1 MRVIVT
7 SQHDIAGMNIFRVLK
22 EELGFSQVGEFEG
35 MPLLKKG
42 EIIAVATERR
52 QTEAEH
58 LDEHFPEAEYYVF
71 ATRHKAQAERK
82 TLTVHV
88 TGNLGKEAKVGGKPE
103 TLAYAKPSAMKV
115 ALQELERARRE
126 LNLEYEVSFEA
137 THHGPTQLSK
147 PVLFVEVGSTEREW
161 RNMQAVR
168 AVAKAA
174 LKAAQCEQSYEA
186 CVGVGGTHY
195 APRHTEV
202 ALETR
207 YAVGHIIPS
216 YAIPELS
223 FEVFEQAVEKSGAG
237 FVYLDWKGMKRE
249 EREKALAFAK
259 RLGIEVRRRRDL
271 EKPAESYSIISVD
284 LGLVRAAEKLNSKRV
299 KEMFNSLGVVAERDE
314 SGRLEKLLS
323 GRDVSEAVVNACV
336 DILSARG
343 ELVFN
348 GNELVLTYAAFDPA
362 KAAQLGLRP
371 GPEYAKLSRGE
382 SVVLGEQTITPEMV
396 LSRREIRIPIAEQ
409 RTLEV
414 LRKTFKYRR

>member
-7 SQHDIAGMNIFRVLK
+7 SQHDIAGMNIFHVLK
-22 EELGFSQVGEFEG
+22 EELGFTEAGEFEG

-103 TLAYAKPSAMKV
+103 TLAYAQPSAMKV
-115 ALQELERARRE
+115 ALLALERTRRE

-161 RNMQAVR
+161 RDLRAVR

-174 LKAAQCEQSYEA
+174 LKAALCEQSYEA

-195 APRHTEV
+195 APRHTEL

-216 YAIPELS
+216 YAIPELTL
-223 FEVFEQAVEKSGAG
+223 EVFAQAVEKSGAG
-237 FVYLDWKGMKRE
+237 FVYLDWKGMKRA
-249 EREKALAFAK
+249 EREKALALVEE
-259 RLGIEVRRRRDL
+259 LGVPVKRRRELEAQSSGLTPLEVDL
-271 EKPAESYSIISVD
+271 E
-284 LGLVRAAEKLNSKRV
+284 LVRTAEKLNSKRV
-299 KEMFNSLGVVAERDE
+299 KRVFSSLGIVAERSSD
-314 SGRLEKLLS
+314 GRIERLLS
-323 GRDVSEAVVNACV
+323 RRDAGEAVVKACLE
-336 DILSARG
+336 ILSARG
-343 ELVFN
+343 ELTLK
-348 GNELVLTYAAFDPA
+348 GGELVLSYRAFDPA
-362 KAAQLGLRP
+362 KAAKLGLKP
-371 GPEYAKLSRGE
+371 GPEYARLSRGE
-382 SVVLGEQTITPEMV
+382 SVRVGERVVSPEEV
-396 LSRREIRIPIAEQ
+396 LSRRELRIPIAEQ
-409 RTLEV
+409 HTFEV
-414 LRKTFKYRR
+414 LRKTFKYPR